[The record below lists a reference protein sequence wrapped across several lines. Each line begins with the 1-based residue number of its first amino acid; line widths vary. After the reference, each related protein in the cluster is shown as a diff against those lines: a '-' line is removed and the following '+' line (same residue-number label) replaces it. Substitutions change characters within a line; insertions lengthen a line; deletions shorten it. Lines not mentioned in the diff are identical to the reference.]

1 MNLRTKK
8 NFQYNILFIILYFVF
23 LLSFPFLRSYFN
35 VNNIKVVAPESALV
49 AARTSTNLVSSVFH
63 NIVGYFSERKDLLNE
78 ISYLEKELQEEKNKN
93 VLAEVGGANETK
105 IVAKKIFSDFTNI
118 YQSILLDKGR
128 IDGVQEGAVVFL
140 SPNKAIGVVN
150 SVSDKSSL
158 VFLFSKDKNL
168 VEGVVN
174 ANSSKE
180 NLKSVS
186 TGNESAE
193 NLDLNSTTSTLNS
206 TTSTLTVTTSGQT
219 LTFPNE
225 INIDLSTP
233 VSSSDGLLIEFI
245 GYGSGDFVAK
255 IPENINISTGT
266 IVYLARD
273 ENKALGEI
281 IKIENQ
287 EASFHQILFVRGYYN
302 TRENGDYYIENN

>member
-1 MNLRTKK
+1 MNLRAKK
-8 NFQYNILFIILYFVF
+8 NFQYNTLFIILYFVF

-49 AARTSTNLVSSVFH
+49 AARTSTNLVSGIFH

-78 ISYLEKELQEEKNKN
+78 ISYLERELQEEKNKN
-93 VLAEVGGANETK
+93 VLAEVRDSNETK

-118 YQSILLDKGR
+118 YQAILLDKGR
-128 IDGVQEGAVVFL
+128 IDDVQEGAVVFL
-140 SPNKAIGVVN
+140 YPNKAIGVVD
-150 SVSDKSSL
+150 SVNNKSSL

-174 ANSSKE
+174 TKNSKE
-180 NLKSVS
+180 NLKSAS

-193 NLDLNSTTSTLNS
+193 NLDLNSTTSTLS
-206 TTSTLTVTTSGQT
+206 VTTSGQT

-225 INIDLSTP
+225 INIDLGTP
-233 VSSSDGLLIEFI
+233 ISSSGGLLIEFI

-281 IKIENQ
+281 IKIEKQ